1 MQNYTVYSKD
11 GCPYCLKVKQVL
23 ELSELSAKLV
33 PVPSFIFHHATRLFV
48 VARLGNNFSVTIPMD
63 RITSIC
69 KASDVNEFNKIV
81 GSNL

>member
-1 MQNYTVYSKD
+1 MDNIYGLITHLLGRLGLPRIPMSN
-11 GCPYCLKVKQVL
+11 L
-23 ELSELSAKLV
+23 EL
-33 PVPSFIFHHATRLFV
+33 HNNNV

-69 KASDVNEFNKIV
+69 KVSDVNEFNKIV